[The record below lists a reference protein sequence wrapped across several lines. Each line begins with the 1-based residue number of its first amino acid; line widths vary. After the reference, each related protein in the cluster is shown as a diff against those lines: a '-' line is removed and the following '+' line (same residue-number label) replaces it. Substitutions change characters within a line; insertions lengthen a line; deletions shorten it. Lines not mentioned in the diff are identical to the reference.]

1 MNKPYFWTEFVKYD
15 YKDRE
20 ENSYLPRKSS
30 IAAHD
35 VFNSFKTP
43 WVETILYPELS
54 RSNRQANMS
63 GRAMDAENHWLL
75 LTWVPRPRVSHPR
88 VSRPRVSRPRV
99 SRPRVSRPWVS
110 CLRFSSPRVPRPRVS
125 GLRFS
130 SPRIPRSRVSR
141 PRVPR
146 PSYSLVTARQK
157 EEKYIGFLSTVKKKT
172 QISDLKGIVLTRSYS
187 CKAFQTV
194 NEQEK

>member
-1 MNKPYFWTEFVKYD
+1 MFF
-15 YKDRE
+15 
-20 ENSYLPRKSS
+20 
-30 IAAHD
+30 

-43 WVETILYPELS
+43 CVETILYPELS

-75 LTWVPRPRVSHPR
+75 LTWVPRPRVSRPR
-88 VSRPRVSRPRV
+88 VSRPRVSRPQISRPRVSRPRV
-99 SRPRVSRPWVS
+99 SRPRVSLPRVSRPWVS
-110 CLRFSSPRVPRPRVS
+110 CLGFSSPRVPRPRVSGPRVS

-141 PRVPR
+141 PRVSRPRVPR

-157 EEKYIGFLSTVKKKT
+157 KEKYIGFLSTVKKKT
-172 QISDLKGIVLTRSYS
+172 QISDLKDIVLTRSYS
-187 CKAFQTV
+187 CKAFRTV

>member
-1 MNKPYFWTEFVKYD
+1 MFF
-15 YKDRE
+15 
-20 ENSYLPRKSS
+20 
-30 IAAHD
+30 

-43 WVETILYPELS
+43 CVETILYPELS

-75 LTWVPRPRVSHPR
+75 LTWVPRPRVSRPR
-88 VSRPRVSRPRV
+88 VSRPQISRPRVSRPRV
-99 SRPRVSRPWVS
+99 SLPRVSRPWVS
-110 CLRFSSPRVPRPRVS
+110 CLGFSSPRVPRPRVS

-130 SPRIPRSRVSR
+130 SPRIPRSRVSRPRVSR

-172 QISDLKGIVLTRSYS
+172 QISDLKDIVLTRSYS
-187 CKAFQTV
+187 CKAFRTV

>member
-1 MNKPYFWTEFVKYD
+1 MIIKIEKKTRLLTKKVLHNC
-15 YKDRE
+15 
-20 ENSYLPRKSS
+20 PRC
-30 IAAHD
+30 
-35 VFNSFKTP
+35 FLFLT
-43 WVETILYPELS
+43 VETILYPELS

-75 LTWVPRPRVSHPR
+75 LTWVPRPRVSRPR
-88 VSRPRVSRPRV
+88 VSRPQVSRPRVSRPRV

-110 CLRFSSPRVPRPRVS
+110 CLRFSSPRVPRPRVSGPRVS

-157 EEKYIGFLSTVKKKT
+157 EEKYIGFLSTVKKKN
-172 QISDLKGIVLTRSYS
+172 SNFGFKRYSVDKVL
-187 CKAFQTV
+187 
-194 NEQEK
+194 